1 MIARLKINCRYV
13 ILFAQPSYPLN
24 SGIESGIFYSTS
36 SAKGRGGFALGEVQ
50 LHIGVVHNRPLGTRI
65 ALSVSRAALPSR
77 SAVAVYGHE
86 PIWKNPPA
94 PVLQSSCM
102 TRK

>member
-24 SGIESGIFYSTS
+24 SGIESGFFYSTS

-50 LHIGVVHNRPLGTRI
+50 LHIGVVHNFERKPGRLAYEKVARLWPSMDMSKSGRI
-65 ALSVSRAALPSR
+65 RRLRCCSLHA
-77 SAVAVYGHE
+77 
-86 PIWKNPPA
+86 
-94 PVLQSSCM
+94 
-102 TRK
+102 